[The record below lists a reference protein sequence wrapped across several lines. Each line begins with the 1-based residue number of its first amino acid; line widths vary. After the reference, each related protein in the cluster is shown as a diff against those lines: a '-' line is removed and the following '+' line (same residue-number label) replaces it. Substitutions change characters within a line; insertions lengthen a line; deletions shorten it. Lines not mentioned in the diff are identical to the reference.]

1 MTDTNESVSVVASL
15 ARHLA
20 FSPVALAVT
29 KGPAH
34 DLLYANAAFL
44 QLQESAEISI
54 GVPDGGISDSAADLT
69 KVLDRALKGAETI
82 RDAHLAARSGAP
94 SPWSCTVWPYP
105 SEELVPEGLVME
117 IRDAGYVEAAIARQ
131 RMIAERLLLAAL
143 REQDAARDALAASDR
158 AKFLSRASHDLAMS
172 LDQDATRDI
181 VRRRTLPRDG
191 VWCIVDVIES
201 NGAMHR
207 LAVVHPDPTKEE
219 FARKLS
225 QDWIPQPGDQIGAS
239 TIVDAWGKEP
249 IVIEHDSGDA
259 LIAAAHGPENLAIL
273 QELGFGAL
281 LIVPLVVRATTI
293 GALTF
298 VTPAGDVPFSRDEIT
313 LASDLGDRCAMALDN
328 ARLYHESDA
337 LRDSAEA
344 ANRAKSDFL
353 GSISHELR
361 TPLNA
366 IGGYTDLIDMGL
378 RGPVTA
384 EQRTDLT
391 RIRRNQQ
398 HLLRL
403 ISDILNFV
411 RSESGRMEYDFAD
424 VPVEATITQV
434 VEMLGVAIEQRN
446 MTLERLPGDP
456 GATVW
461 ADANRVRQI
470 LLNLLMNAV
479 KYSPGEGGIVTLS
492 TTMTRYDVLI
502 QVSDNGPGIPAE
514 KLEAIFEPFVQ
525 LATGLADRKGG
536 VGLGLAISRDLA
548 RAMSGDLSVDSA
560 VGIGSRFTL
569 SLPRVARNS
578 DSSSTTSE

>member
-1 MTDTNESVSVVASL
+1 MTDTNESVSVVTSL

-20 FSPVALAVT
+20 FSPVALGVT
-29 KGPAH
+29 KGPSH
-34 DLLYANAAFL
+34 DLIYANTAFL

-54 GVPDGGISDSAADLT
+54 GVPDGGLGAGTADLT
-69 KVLDRALKGAETI
+69 SLLDRALSGAETI
-82 RDAHLAARSGAP
+82 RDANLAAHNGAR
-94 SPWSCTVWPYP
+94 SPWNCTVWPYP
-105 SEELVPEGLVME
+105 SEEQDPEGLVME

-143 REQDAARDALAASDR
+143 REQDATREALAASDR
-158 AKFLSRASHDLAMS
+158 ARFLSRVSHDLAMS
-172 LDQDATRDI
+172 IDQDATRDI

-207 LAVVHPDPTKEE
+207 LAVVHPDPTKQEL
-219 FARKLS
+219 ARRLS
-225 QDWIPQPGDQIGAS
+225 QNWVPQPGDSIGAS
-239 TIVDAWGKEP
+239 TMVETWGREP
-249 IVIEHDSGDA
+249 SVIEHDSGDA

-273 QELGFGAL
+273 EELGFGAL
-281 LIVPLVVRATTI
+281 LVVPLLVRGTTV

-298 VTPAGDVPFSRDEIT
+298 VTPAGDAPFSREEIT
-313 LASDLGDRCAMALDN
+313 LASELGDRCAMALDN
-328 ARLYHESDA
+328 ARLYHEADA
-337 LRDSAEA
+337 LRDAAEA

-353 GSISHELR
+353 GSMSHELR

-411 RSESGRMEYDFAD
+411 RTESGRMEYDFAD
-424 VPVEATITQV
+424 LPVEPMISQV
-434 VEMLGVAIEQRN
+434 VEMLEGAMEARN
-446 MTLERLPGDP
+446 IALERLPADA

-461 ADANRVRQI
+461 ADGNRVRQI
-470 LLNLLMNAV
+470 LLNLLMNAI
-479 KYSPGEGGIVTLS
+479 KYSGRERNGTVTIG

-502 QVSDNGPGIPAE
+502 QVSDNGPGIPPE

-525 LATGLADRKGG
+525 LATGLANRQGG

-548 RAMSGDLSVDSA
+548 RAMSGDLTVDST
-560 VGIGSRFTL
+560 VGLGSRFTL
-569 SLPRVARNS
+569 SLPRTQRGA
-578 DSSSTTSE
+578 E

>member
-1 MTDTNESVSVVASL
+1 MNETDESVSAVASL

-20 FSPVALAVT
+20 FSPVALGVT

-34 DLLYANAAFL
+34 RLVYANTAFL
-44 QLQESAEISI
+44 QLRESGEISI
-54 GVPDGGISDSAADLT
+54 GVSGGDIGAGTADLT
-69 KVLDRALKGAETI
+69 SLLDRALSGAETI
-82 RDAHLAARSGAP
+82 RDANLTTPDGARS
-94 SPWSCTVWPYP
+94 PWNCTLWPYP
-105 SEELVPEGLVME
+105 SEEQDPEGLVLE

-131 RMIAERLLLAAL
+131 RTIAERLLIAAL
-143 REQDAARDALAASDR
+143 REQDATRDAVAARDR
-158 AKFLSRASHDLAMS
+158 ATFLSRVSHDLAMS
-172 LDQDATRDI
+172 IDQNSTREI

-207 LAVVHPDPTKEE
+207 LAVVHPDPTKQEL
-219 FARKLS
+219 ARRLS
-225 QDWIPQPGDQIGAS
+225 RNWVPQPGDPIGAS
-239 TIVDAWGKEP
+239 TMIGTWGSEP
-249 IVIEHDSGDA
+249 SVIEHDSGDA
-259 LIAAAHGPENLAIL
+259 LVAAAHGPENLAIL
-273 QELGFGAL
+273 EELGFGAL
-281 LIVPLVVRATTI
+281 LVVPLLVRGITV

-298 VTPAGDVPFSRDEIT
+298 VTPPEDAPFSREEIT
-313 LASDLGDRCAMALDN
+313 LASELGDRCAMALEN
-328 ARLYHESDA
+328 ARLYHEADA
-337 LRDSAEA
+337 LRDAAEA

-353 GSISHELR
+353 GGISHELR

-378 RGPVTA
+378 RGPVTV

-411 RSESGRMEYDFAD
+411 RTESGRMEYDFAD
-424 VPVEATITQV
+424 VPVEAMISQA
-434 VEMLGVAIEQRN
+434 VEMLQGEMEARKIS
-446 MTLERLPGDP
+446 LERLPADVGV
-456 GATVW
+456 TVW

-479 KYSPGEGGIVTLS
+479 KYSEKQTGGTITIG

-502 QVSDNGPGIPAE
+502 QVSDNGPGIPPE
-514 KLEAIFEPFVQ
+514 KLEAIFEPFTQ
-525 LATGLADRKGG
+525 LATGLANRKGG

-548 RAMSGDLSVDSA
+548 RAMSGDLTVDST
-560 VGIGSRFTL
+560 VGLGSRFTI
-569 SLPRVARNS
+569 SLPRIQRGV
-578 DSSSTTSE
+578 E